1 MAQTGAGPSDTR
13 TAWHLGN
20 HVYAHRGGSGT
31 LLIVKLT
38 INGRFLTQPVTGVQR
53 YARELCATLDDA
65 LPGLPDLT
73 AELLTPPLGAGTG
86 ADLPSYEHLE
96 VREVG
101 RGGGHRWE
109 QLVLPRHLRGSDV
122 LFCPGNTAPL
132 MTLRGGTPVVVTVHD
147 LAFRDFPETVSRPF
161 RMAYEVLVPATMR
174 RAERV
179 ITVSEAERTRMLEH
193 FPRAADRLTAVSNG
207 GLPRH
212 RPVASSD
219 DRRPPDGPFVLY
231 VGALNP
237 RKNVVGVIAA
247 CRALLAER
255 PDVRAVFVGDPSG
268 IYQAVD
274 LGPADERMVFAGK
287 LSDAALEAHY
297 AAASVLLFPSFHE
310 ASGLPPV
317 EAMAHGCPVVVS
329 EIPALRERCGDAAL
343 YCDPHDVASM
353 VAQVTRIL
361 DDGDLAAELA
371 VRGRERSA
379 IYTWAN
385 CLDETLEILTQATR
399 R

>member
-1 MAQTGAGPSDTR
+1 MR
-13 TAWHLGN
+13 
-20 HVYAHRGGSGT
+20 
-31 LLIVKLT
+31 LT

-53 YARELCATLDDA
+53 YARELCATLDET
-65 LPGLPDLT
+65 LPELTRQRDLT
-73 AELLTPPLGAGTG
+73 VEVLTPPLSARL
-86 ADLPSYEHLE
+86 AVDLPSYDHLA

-109 QLVLPRHLRGSDV
+109 QTVLPRHLGGTDV

-132 MTLRGGTPVVVTVHD
+132 LSLFRRRPAVVVTVHD

-161 RMAYEVLVPATMR
+161 KFAYEVLVPATMR
-174 RAERV
+174 RADQV
-179 ITVSEAERTRMLEH
+179 ITVSEAERTRMLAH
-193 FPRAADRLTAVSNG
+193 FPKAADRLTAVANG

-212 RPVASSD
+212 RPTASAD
-219 DRRPPDGPFVLY
+219 DPVPPAGPFLLY

-237 RKNVVGVIAA
+237 RKNVAGVIAA
-247 CRALLAER
+247 FRTLLAER
-255 PDVRAVFVGDPSG
+255 PELRAVFVGDPAG
-268 IYQAVD
+268 IYQAID

-297 AAASVLLFPSFHE
+297 DAASVLLFPSFHE

-343 YCDPHDVASM
+343 YCDPHDVATLVSQTAR
-353 VAQVTRIL
+353 VL
-361 DDGDLAAELA
+361 DEPALAADLAE
-371 VRGRERSA
+371 RGRVRA
-379 IYTWAN
+379 AAYTWAN
-385 CLDETLEILTQATR
+385 CLTATLRVLEAAAGTSGEQ
-399 R
+399 

>member
-1 MAQTGAGPSDTR
+1 M
-13 TAWHLGN
+13 
-20 HVYAHRGGSGT
+20 
-31 LLIVKLT
+31 KLT

-53 YARELCATLDDA
+53 YARELCATLDEA
-65 LPGLPDLT
+65 LPELEAESGLT
-73 AELLTPPLGAGTG
+73 VELLTPPLEPAL
-86 ADLPSYEHLE
+86 AVDLPTYEHIR

-109 QLVLPRHLRGSDV
+109 QTVLPRHLGDTDV

-132 MTLRGGTPVVVTVHD
+132 LTLRRRSPAVVVTVHD
-147 LAFRDFPETVSRPF
+147 LAFRDFPETVSSTF
-161 RMAYEVLVPATMR
+161 RRVYEVLVPSTMR

-179 ITVSEAERTRMLEH
+179 ITVSEAERTRMLAH
-193 FPRAADRLTAVSNG
+193 FPMAADRLVAVANG

-212 RPVASSD
+212 RPKPTPD
-219 DRRPPDGPFVLY
+219 DPTPPKGPFVLY

-237 RKNVVGVIAA
+237 RKNVAGVIAA
-247 CRALLAER
+247 ARALLADR
-255 PDVRAVFVGDPSG
+255 PDLRAVFVGDPSG

-274 LGPADERMVFAGK
+274 LGPADDRMVFAGK

-297 AAASVLLFPSFHE
+297 DAASVLLFPSFHE

-343 YCDPHDVASM
+343 YCDPHDVATM
-353 VAQVTRIL
+353 VAQVSRIL
-361 DDGDLAAELA
+361 DEPDLAADLA
-371 VRGRERSA
+371 TRGRERA
-379 IYTWAN
+379 GQFTWAN
-385 CLDETLEILTQATR
+385 CLTSTLEVVDAAAGGRAAQ
-399 R
+399 

>member
-1 MAQTGAGPSDTR
+1 M
-13 TAWHLGN
+13 
-20 HVYAHRGGSGT
+20 
-31 LLIVKLT
+31 KLT

-65 LPGLPDLT
+65 LPDLPDLT
-73 AELLTPPLGAGTG
+73 AEVLTPPLGARRGLDVPT
-86 ADLPSYEHLE
+86 YEHLE

-109 QLVLPRHLRGSDV
+109 QLVLPRHLSDSDL

-132 MTLRGGTPVVVTVHD
+132 ITLRGRTPVVVTVHD

-179 ITVSEAERTRMLEH
+179 ITVSEAERTRMLKH
-193 FPRAADRLTAVSNG
+193 FPKAADRLVAVSNG

-212 RPVASSD
+212 RPVASPD
-219 DRRPPDGPFVLY
+219 DPRPPDGPFVLY

-237 RKNVVGVIAA
+237 RKNVAGVIAA

-255 PDVRAVFVGDPSG
+255 PDLRAVFVGDPSG

-297 AAASVLLFPSFHE
+297 DAASVLLFPSFHE
-310 ASGLPPV
+310 ASGLPPI

-343 YCDPHDVASM
+343 YCDPHDVATM
-353 VAQVTRIL
+353 VTQVARVL
-361 DDGDLAAELA
+361 DDSALAADLAA
-371 VRGRERSA
+371 RGRERA
-379 IYTWAN
+379 AVYTWAN
-385 CLDETLEILTQATR
+385 CLSETLDFLQQAVR
-399 R
+399 K

>member
-1 MAQTGAGPSDTR
+1 M
-13 TAWHLGN
+13 
-20 HVYAHRGGSGT
+20 
-31 LLIVKLT
+31 KLT
-38 INGRFLTQPVTGVQR
+38 INGRFLTQSVTGVQR
-53 YARELCATLDDA
+53 YARELCATLDEA
-65 LPGLPDLT
+65 LPSLPDLT
-73 AELLTPPLGAGTG
+73 AEVLTPPLGDRAGLDVPTY
-86 ADLPSYEHLE
+86 ANLE

-109 QLVLPRHLRGSDV
+109 QLSLPRHLDGSDV

-132 MTLRGGTPVVVTVHD
+132 RALRGRTPVVVTVHD
-147 LAFRDFPETVSRPF
+147 LAFRDFPETVSRQF
-161 RMAYEVLVPATMR
+161 RLAYEVLVPATMR

-179 ITVSEAERTRMLEH
+179 ITVSEAERTRMLKH
-193 FPRAADRLTAVSNG
+193 FPKAADRLVAVSNG

-212 RPVASSD
+212 RPVASPD
-219 DRRPPDGPFVLY
+219 DPMPPTGPFVLY

-237 RKNVVGVIAA
+237 RKNVAGVIAA

-255 PDVRAVFVGDPSG
+255 PDLRAVFVGDPSG

-297 AAASVLLFPSFHE
+297 DAASVLLFPSFHE

-343 YCDPHDVASM
+343 YCDPHDVSTM
-353 VAQVTRIL
+353 VSQVGRIL
-361 DDGDLAAELA
+361 DEPDLAADLSA
-371 VRGRERSA
+371 RGRERASGF
-379 IYTWAN
+379 TWQN
-385 CLDETLEILTQATR
+385 CLDATLEILTQAAR

>member
-1 MAQTGAGPSDTR
+1 MK
-13 TAWHLGN
+13 
-20 HVYAHRGGSGT
+20 V
-31 LLIVKLT
+31 T

-53 YARELCATLDDA
+53 YARELCATLDEE
-65 LPGLPDLT
+65 LPGLTERTGL
-73 AELLTPPLGAGTG
+73 AVEVLTPPLPAG
-86 ADLPSYEHLE
+86 ADVPTYEHLA

-109 QLVLPRHLRGSDV
+109 QTVLPRHLGGTDV

-132 MTLRGGTPVVVTVHD
+132 LTLARRRPAVVVTVHD
-147 LAFRDFPETVSRPF
+147 LAFRDFPDTVSRPF
-161 RMAYEVLVPATMR
+161 RLAYEVLVPATMR

-179 ITVSEAERTRMLEH
+179 ITVSEAERTRMLTH
-193 FPRAADRLTAVSNG
+193 FPRAAGRLTAVANG

-212 RPVASSD
+212 RPQPGPNDPA
-219 DRRPPDGPFVLY
+219 PPTSPFLLY

-237 RKNVVGVIAA
+237 RKNVAGVLAA

-255 PDVRAVFVGDPSG
+255 PDLRAVFVGDPAG

-287 LSDAALEAHY
+287 LGDAALEAHY
-297 AAASVLLFPSFHE
+297 DAASVLLFPSFHE

-329 EIPALRERCGDAAL
+329 DIPALRERCADAAL
-343 YCDPHDVASM
+343 YCDPHDVATM
-353 VAQVTRIL
+353 VSQVGRLL
-361 DDGDLAAELA
+361 DEPALAADLSR
-371 VRGRERSA
+371 RGRERAAGFTWSRCLAATLDVITSA
-379 IYTWAN
+379 ASAAA
-385 CLDETLEILTQATR
+385 DA
-399 R
+399 

>member
-1 MAQTGAGPSDTR
+1 M
-13 TAWHLGN
+13 
-20 HVYAHRGGSGT
+20 
-31 LLIVKLT
+31 KLT

-65 LPGLPDLT
+65 LPDLPDLT
-73 AELLTPPLGAGTG
+73 VEVLTPPLGADVDIPTY
-86 ADLPSYEHLE
+86 DHLE
-96 VREVG
+96 LREVG

-109 QLVLPRHLRGSDV
+109 QGVLPRHLGSSDV

-132 MTLRGGTPVVVTVHD
+132 LTLRGRTPVVVTVHD

-161 RMAYEVLVPATMR
+161 RLAYEVLVPATMR

-179 ITVSEAERTRMLEH
+179 ITVSEAERTRMLKH
-193 FPRAADRLTAVSNG
+193 FPDAADRLTAISNG

-212 RPVASSD
+212 RPEPSPD
-219 DRRPPDGPFVLY
+219 DPQPPTGPFLLY

-237 RKNVVGVIAA
+237 RKNVAGVIAT

-255 PDVRAVFVGDPSG
+255 PDLRAVFVGDPSG

-297 AAASVLLFPSFHE
+297 DAAAVLLFPSFHE

-329 EIPALRERCGDAAL
+329 DIPALRERCGDAAL
-343 YCDPHDVASM
+343 YCDPHDVTTM
-353 VAQVTRIL
+353 VAQVARIL
-361 DDGDLAAELA
+361 DDADLAATLS
-371 VRGRERSA
+371 VRGRERA
-379 IYTWAN
+379 AGFTWAN
-385 CLDETLEILTQATR
+385 CLDATLDVLKQTAR